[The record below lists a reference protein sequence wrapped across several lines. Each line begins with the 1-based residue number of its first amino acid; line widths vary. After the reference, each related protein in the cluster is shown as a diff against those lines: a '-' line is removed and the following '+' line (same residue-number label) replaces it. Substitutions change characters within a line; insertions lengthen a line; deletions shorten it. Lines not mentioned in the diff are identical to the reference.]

1 MGMQEA
7 TPTETEL
14 RERVEAL
21 KAAKGRLSRRVGEA
35 RKIDEDCA
43 PLISELQVISAELK
57 NLQKALKKQ
66 LNETAAITQTWQP
79 EKPFIPGAVLYRP
92 ESPFQIAVLSE
103 HPNARGIVQEYVHRH
118 PAASLWHTPEIP
130 EFITE
135 TCRHRCQYFY
145 ALDHKGQIRGALPV
159 VQQKSRLFGN
169 FMVSLPYFNYG
180 GVLADNR
187 AFAQALIDRADQW
200 RKECGAAHIELRH
213 TSDEFSELP
222 KRTEKITWWLPLPK
236 DPTELWNSFQPK
248 VRAQVRRGE
257 RAVSGIDVGGVEL
270 LDDFY
275 RVFARNMRDLGT
287 PVYGKGFF
295 ANLLKKLGN
304 NATLVVARIHG
315 KPAGC
320 AFLTGFG
327 KRMEIP
333 WASTLRE
340 HNHTG
345 VNMTMYWKTL
355 QLAVEQGFE
364 LFDFGRCSRDA
375 GTARF
380 KQQWGAFPVP
390 LYWHY
395 CLPEGGE
402 LPGLNPD
409 NPKFRLLIAVWK
421 RLPVW
426 LTRIMGPMIV
436 RNLP

>member
-7 TPTETEL
+7 TPAQTEL
-14 RERVEAL
+14 RERIEAL
-21 KAAKGRLSRRVGEA
+21 KVTKGRLSRQIGEA
-35 RKIDEDCA
+35 RKAGDDCD
-43 PLISELQVISAELK
+43 PLISELQGISTELK
-57 NLQKALKKQ
+57 ALQKSLKKQ
-66 LNETAAITQTWQP
+66 LNQSVAPSQAWQP
-79 EKPFIPGAVLYRP
+79 AEPFIPEAILDHP
-92 ESPFQIAVLSE
+92 ESPFEVARLSDNPE
-103 HPNARGIVQEYVHRH
+103 ARESVQGYLRQH
-118 PAASLWHTPEIP
+118 PAVSLWHTPEVS

-135 TCRHRCQYFY
+135 TCRHDHQYLV
-145 ALDHKGQIRGALPV
+145 ARGTDGQVRGVLPV
-159 VQQKSRLFGN
+159 VQQTSRLFGN
-169 FMVSLPYFNYG
+169 FMVSVPYFNYG

-187 AFAQALIDRADQW
+187 AIAKALMATAEQW
-200 RKECGAAHIELRH
+200 REAQDSAHVELRH
-213 TSDEFSELP
+213 IRDEFPQLP

-236 DPTELWNSFQPK
+236 DATDLWNSFQPK

-257 RAVSGIDVGGVEL
+257 RDVSGIDVGGVEL

-275 RVFARNMRDLGT
+275 SVFARNMRDLGT
-287 PVYGKGFF
+287 PVYGKAFF
-295 ANLLKKLGN
+295 ANLLRTLGDR
-304 NATLVVARIHG
+304 ATLVVARIHG

-327 KRMEIP
+327 NRMEIP

-345 VNMTMYWKTL
+345 INMAMYWKVL
-355 QLAVEQGFE
+355 QLAVEQGFA

-380 KQQWGAFPVP
+380 KQQWGAYP
-390 LYWHY
+390 LPLHWHY

-402 LPGLNPD
+402 LPALNPD
-409 NPKFRLLIAVWK
+409 NPKFRILIAVWK

-426 LTRIMGPMIV
+426 LTRIIGPMIV